1 MSKRISFLIYKILYF
16 IDLFFFK
23 ITRRRF
29 LIWFNEFIQSDSY
42 KSILIFNKK
51 VFFFVP
57 NQLIQYRIDTFF
69 TKEPETL
76 KWIDDFKKDK
86 KVIFWDIGSNIG
98 LYSMYAALKHS
109 NIEINSFEP
118 SSSNLR
124 VLSRNISINNLV
136 NKININQFPLTDK
149 NKGFQLMMESDFRE
163 GGALHSFGR
172 DLDFEGKKINTKNN
186 YKIYGFSID
195 YLINNLEFSIPNYI
209 KIDVDG
215 LEHVILEGA
224 KKVLNNENLKS
235 LLIEINDNYVEQLKN
250 VTDIMDE
257 YNFKLIAKEQSK
269 LIRVSEPFKNSYN
282 YIFSR

>member
-1 MSKRISFLIYKILYF
+1 M
-16 IDLFFFK
+16 
-23 ITRRRF
+23 
-29 LIWFNEFIQSDSY
+29 
-42 KSILIFNKK
+42 IFNKK